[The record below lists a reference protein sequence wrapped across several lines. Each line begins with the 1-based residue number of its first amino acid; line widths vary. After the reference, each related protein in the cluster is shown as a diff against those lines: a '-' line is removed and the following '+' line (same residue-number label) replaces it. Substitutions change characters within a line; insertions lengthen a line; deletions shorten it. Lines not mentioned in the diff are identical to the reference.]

1 MAVAVVRA
9 EPKENSRLTTLE
21 LISPGASSRLLS
33 SFQPLSAERL
43 ARAKWAYTTR
53 RVPAQSAAGL
63 CVRGV
68 PNPGD
73 VVLARIVRL
82 GKHQGL
88 ELQSGRKRRCF
99 PEMK

>member
-1 MAVAVVRA
+1 M
-9 EPKENSRLTTLE
+9 TTLE

-33 SFQPLSAERL
+33 SFQSLSAERL

-53 RVPAQSAAGL
+53 RVPAQSAARL
-63 CVRGV
+63 YVRGV

-73 VVLARIVRL
+73 VVLARIVHL

-88 ELQSGRKRRCF
+88 ELRSGRKAQMF
-99 PEMK
+99 P